1 MKPVE
6 EFVEC
11 FCDRLEAL
19 LPHSFIAKQQ
29 SSFQLELKGSLMPGE
44 FLVLADF
51 SENYSF
57 VLQDAAQGFHWNNTQ
72 ATIIHPFVIYYRD
85 LDELHHIS
93 YVVISE
99 CLHHD
104 TVAVYLFKKNLIKFL
119 KEKYLPCKIF
129 YFSDGSAAQYKNRK
143 NF

>member
-29 SSFQLELKGSLMPGE
+29 SSFQLELKGTLMPGE
-44 FLVLADF
+44 FIVLADF

-57 VLQDAAQGFHWNNTQ
+57 VAQDEPQGFHWNNSQ
-72 ATIIHPFVIYYRD
+72 ATIVIYY
-85 LDELHHIS
+85 
-93 YVVISE
+93 
-99 CLHHD
+99 
-104 TVAVYLFKKNLIKFL
+104 
-119 KEKYLPCKIF
+119 
-129 YFSDGSAAQYKNRK
+129 
-143 NF
+143 